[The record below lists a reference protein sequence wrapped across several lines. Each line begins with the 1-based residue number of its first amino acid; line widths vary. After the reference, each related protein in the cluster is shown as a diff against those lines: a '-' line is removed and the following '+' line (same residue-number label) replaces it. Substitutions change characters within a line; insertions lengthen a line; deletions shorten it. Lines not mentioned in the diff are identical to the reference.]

1 MKRPLIVLA
10 GPTAV
15 GKSELSIALAKQI
28 GGAVISA
35 DSIQVYRYMDI
46 GSAKITKEEMQG
58 IDHYLVDEFLPD
70 EEFHVVKFQ
79 TYAKKYI

>member
-1 MKRPLIVLA
+1 
-10 GPTAV
+10 
-15 GKSELSIALAKQI
+15 
-28 GGAVISA
+28 
-35 DSIQVYRYMDI
+35 MDI

-79 TYAKKYI
+79 DLCKEILLRRSTKKDRFRS